1 MISHDF
7 PWSATVEGDNKML
20 IYFNAIIMNQG
31 SCSIFSAGAFMTR
44 HDSVLFQKAE
54 TTGLRTGSLSCIPVL
69 YLSPGVPPE
78 FPPLDYLLHHVYKPS
93 LLHCPPSSLDGAHA
107 CISHKS
113 TALTFRCFLATC
125 DPKFFGSQSSNSSM
139 KMTCAF

>member
-1 MISHDF
+1 
-7 PWSATVEGDNKML
+7 
-20 IYFNAIIMNQG
+20 MNQG

-78 FPPLDYLLHHVYKPS
+78 FPPLIS
-93 LLHCPPSSLDGAHA
+93 
-107 CISHKS
+107 CITRTNPLSF
-113 TALTFRCFLATC
+113 TALRLPLMGLMLVSPIRA
-125 DPKFFGSQSSNSSM
+125 QL
-139 KMTCAF
+139 